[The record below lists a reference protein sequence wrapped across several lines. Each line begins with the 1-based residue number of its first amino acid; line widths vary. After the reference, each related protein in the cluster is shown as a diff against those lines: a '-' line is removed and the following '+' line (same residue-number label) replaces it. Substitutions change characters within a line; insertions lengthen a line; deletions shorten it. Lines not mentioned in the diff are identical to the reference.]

1 MRKRFTRM
9 GEPLVF
15 LLDFYRE
22 SRYNDTGVVNLLCG
36 RLVLLHGGVWCVSIT
51 RPVYFALP
59 CPAWSGKMGDGME
72 ESFAA
77 SPYIFP

>member
-1 MRKRFTRM
+1 MSKQFTRM
-9 GEPLVF
+9 GEPLAF
-15 LLDFYRE
+15 LLDFCGE
-22 SRYNDTGVVNLLCG
+22 SCYDDIGVVNLLCG

-59 CPAWSGKMGDGME
+59 RPAWSGKMGDGME
-72 ESFAA
+72 ETFAA